1 MSVLSSGNKDSI
13 SKILSRQKL
22 EKIVHLLK
30 MLNKKSFVDEV
41 FHAGCQYFE
50 EDYIL
55 ENIVL
60 KMKENKELLQVCFNF
75 WYI

>member
-1 MSVLSSGNKDSI
+1 MH
-13 SKILSRQKL
+13 KL

-30 MLNKKSFVDEV
+30 MLNEKPFVDEV
-41 FHAGCQYFE
+41 FRAGCQYFE

-60 KMKENKELLQVCFNF
+60 KMKGNKDLLQVSFRILYF
-75 WYI
+75 RIVQLIEAM

>member
-1 MSVLSSGNKDSI
+1 MH
-13 SKILSRQKL
+13 KL

-30 MLNKKSFVDEV
+30 MLNKKPFVDEV

-60 KMKENKELLQVCFNF
+60 KMKGNKDLLQVSFRILYF
-75 WYI
+75 RIVQLFEAM